1 VPKPGKTLLSGNVA
15 HRDEE
20 DMTDLSPTDHDFLWG
35 IFHFG
40 GYSNSRIA
48 TLATGISRRKTLDRL
63 NWLVKHRYLRK
74 ILTDFRRTTPHVFRV
89 TAKTCRLFG
98 SRDSY
103 LRKLHGG
110 EYVARALL
118 KYLFDI
124 EHRGLPF
131 IISNQDR
138 ISALSEAGYTQ
149 EMVPYKENLSN
160 RKAQSTRVYWIEEL
174 MVLHDGRIHLF
185 FIDREPRNAYNQLRV
200 LFKAYERILGQDHT
214 KLRFYIVVANDWRKR
229 QYLRVIRRGFVFP
242 VDRPRDSATESYEDF
257 VQRVT
262 GTKGRPKDH
271 LSLRDI
277 HLKLVQT
284 KTDVF

>member
-1 VPKPGKTLLSGNVA
+1 M
-15 HRDEE
+15 R
-20 DMTDLSPTDHDFLWG
+20 DLSQKDHDLLWG

-40 GYSNSRIA
+40 GYCNSRIA
-48 TLATGISRRKTLDRL
+48 TLSTGISRRKTLDRL
-63 NWLVKHRYLRK
+63 NALVERRYLRRVL
-74 ILTDFRRTTPHVFRV
+74 IDFRRTTPHVFQV

-98 SRDSY
+98 NRDSY
-103 LRKLHGG
+103 LRKNHPGD
-110 EYVARALL
+110 YITRALL
-118 KYLFDI
+118 RYLFYI
-124 EHRGLPF
+124 EHKSLPF
-131 IISNQDR
+131 IVSNQDR
-138 ISALSEAGYTQ
+138 ITALCQAGYTR
-149 EMVPYKENLSN
+149 EMVPCKENLSS
-160 RKAQSTRVYWIEEL
+160 RKAQPTRVYWVEEL
-174 MVLHDGRIHLF
+174 MVLHDGMIHLF

-200 LFKAYERILGQDHT
+200 LLKAYERILGQNHT
-214 KLRFYIVVANDWRKR
+214 TPRFYIVVANDWRKR

-242 VDRPRDSATESYEDF
+242 VDRARESTAESYEDF